1 MAAKNPLAV
10 SVRTARP
17 GEAVPPLGDADLA
30 HARATDP
37 DGAFVAEDAE
47 GRVVGTASAA
57 VREDTLL
64 LLALDVGAAHRGRGA
79 GHVLLAAARAYGA
92 ARGAR
97 SLEVLAPDEPSS
109 LAFFLQAGLSVRALV
124 LGLEAVALGG
134 LGAREA
140 PARGG
145 PLSLVGPGAPLSGWI
160 AALDRETRGFA
171 RPRDWSRRAA
181 DGHVVSLKRGG
192 RPVAL
197 GAWHEET
204 KGEAKKTALGPIAA
218 KTPEAAADLLSLL
231 AARFSGK
238 RLSLALPSEAR
249 MLLLAAREL
258 GFRAVSTRALVTDR
272 RRGDLRRYA
281 GGGGRFF

>member
-17 GEAVPPLGDADLA
+17 GEAVPPLNDADLA
-30 HARATDP
+30 HARTTDP
-37 DGAFVAEDAE
+37 DGAFVARDAE
-47 GRVVGTASAA
+47 GRVVGTAWAA

-64 LLALDVGAAHRGRGA
+64 LLALDVGAAYRGKGV
-79 GHVLLAAARAYGA
+79 GHTLLAAARAYGA

-97 SLEVLAPDEPSS
+97 ALEVLSPNEPSS

-124 LGLEAVALGG
+124 LGMEAVTPGG
-134 LGAREA
+134 PGAPEA
-140 PARGG
+140 PVRGAL
-145 PLSLVGPGAPLSGWI
+145 LSLVGPGAPLSGWI

-171 RPRDWSRRAA
+171 RPRDWGCRAA

-197 GAWHEET
+197 GAWHEEA
-204 KGEAKKTALGPIAA
+204 KGTRTALGPIAA
-218 KTPEAAADLLSLL
+218 KTPEAAADLLLLL
-231 AARFSGK
+231 AARFPGK

-249 MLLLAAREL
+249 MLLDAAGEL
-258 GFRAVSTRALVTDR
+258 GFRAVSTRALLTDR